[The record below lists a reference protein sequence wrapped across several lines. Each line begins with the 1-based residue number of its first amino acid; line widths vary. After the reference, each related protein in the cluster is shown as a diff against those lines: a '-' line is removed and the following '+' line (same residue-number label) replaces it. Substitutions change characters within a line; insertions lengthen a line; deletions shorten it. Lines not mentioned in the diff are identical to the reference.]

1 MPEPPRQPMQAPP
14 AAADRHRVRRQ
25 PQRASYDRESL
36 HAVLD
41 AAFLAH
47 VAFAPDGQ
55 PFVIPMLYV
64 RDGERILLHGS
75 VSSRLLGTL
84 AGGAPCSLAV
94 TVLDGLVLARSQF
107 SHSVNYRSAVVFGRA
122 VEVTDAAEKSR
133 CMQRLTDAIV
143 PGRAS
148 DSRPP
153 DAGELAATRVLA
165 LDIEDA
171 SVKQRSGG
179 VSDKASDLEL
189 PHWAGVV
196 PLGLARGTPQ
206 AAPGA
211 EHRPLPAYLQ
221 AAGSG
226 GA

>member
-1 MPEPPRQPMQAPP
+1 MHAPP
-14 AAADRHRVRRQ
+14 DAADRHRVRRH
-25 PQRASYDRESL
+25 PERASYDRADL

-47 VAFAPDGQ
+47 VAFALDGQ
-55 PFVIPMLYV
+55 PFVIPMLFV

-75 VSSRLLGTL
+75 VSSRLLGVL

-122 VEVTDAAEKSR
+122 FEVTDAAEKSR

-143 PGRAS
+143 PGRAG

-165 LDIEDA
+165 LEIEQA

-196 PLGLARGTPQ
+196 PLGLVRGTPQ

-211 EHRPLPAYLQ
+211 EHQPLPPYLR
-221 AAGSG
+221 AARNP

>member
-1 MPEPPRQPMQAPP
+1 MQGPP
-14 AAADRHRVRRQ
+14 AATDRHRVRRR
-25 PQRASYDRESL
+25 PERARYDRESL

-75 VSSRLLGTL
+75 VSSRLLGAL

-153 DAGELAATRVLA
+153 DAAELAATRVLA
-165 LDIEDA
+165 LAIEDA

-179 VSDKASDLEL
+179 VSDNGSDLDL

-196 PLGLARGTPQ
+196 PLSLARGKPQ

-211 EHRPLPAYLQ
+211 EQQPLPAYLQ

-226 GA
+226 DA

>member
-1 MPEPPRQPMQAPP
+1 MHSTP
-14 AAADRHRVRRQ
+14 AAAARHRVRRH
-25 PQRASYDRESL
+25 PERARYDREAL

-41 AAFLAH
+41 AAFIAH
-47 VAFAPDGQ
+47 VAFAPQGQ

-64 RDGERILLHGS
+64 RDGERILLHGN
-75 VSSRLLGTL
+75 VSSRLLGVL
-84 AGGAPCSLAV
+84 ADGAPCSLAV

-122 VEVTDAAEKSR
+122 VEVLDATEKSQ
-133 CMQRLTDAIV
+133 CMQRLTDAVV
-143 PGRAS
+143 PGRGA

-153 DAGELAATRVLA
+153 DASELAATRVLA
-165 LDIEDA
+165 LQIEDA

-179 VSDKASDLEL
+179 VSDKEADLDL

-196 PLGLARGTPQ
+196 PLSLVRGTPQ

-211 EHRPLPAYLQ
+211 EQRPLPAYLQ
-221 AAGSG
+221 GPVDPRA
-226 GA
+226 

>member
-1 MPEPPRQPMQAPP
+1 MPIPP
-14 AAADRHRVRRQ
+14 AAADRHRVRRH
-25 PQRASYDRESL
+25 PERASYDRDAL

-47 VAFAPDGQ
+47 VAFTVDDQ
-55 PFVIPMLYV
+55 PFVIPMLHV

-75 VSSRLLGTL
+75 VSSRLLGAL

-94 TVLDGLVLARSQF
+94 TVLDGIVLARSQF

-122 VEVTDAAEKSR
+122 VEVVDPTEKSR

-165 LDIEDA
+165 LEVEHA
-171 SVKQRSGG
+171 SVKRRSGG
-179 VSDKASDLEL
+179 VSDKQADLDL

-196 PLGLARGTPQ
+196 PLALVRGKPQ

-211 EHRPLPAYLQ
+211 EQRPLPAYLQ
-221 AAGSG
+221 RPIDPAA
-226 GA
+226 